1 METLKE
7 PFNILVA
14 KYTERPA
21 FAERLWNELE
31 LAYMHSSRRYHNLSH
46 LERMLGELSAVKEQ
60 VKNWDAI
67 LFALFY
73 HDVVYDPSG
82 NDNEEQSAA
91 LAKKRMREIGVMP
104 YTIENCKIAILAT
117 KQHFSSD
124 DPDLG
129 YFLDADLS
137 VLGADW
143 DTYYRYLLSIRE
155 EYHMY
160 PDDLYIIGRKK
171 ILQNFLNMLSI
182 FKTRYFSDRLEQQAR
197 ENITLEIQLLD
208 A

>member
-7 PFNILVA
+7 TFNILVA

-21 FAERLWNELE
+21 IADRLWNELE
-31 LAYMHSSRRYHNLSH
+31 SAYMHGSRKYHNLSH
-46 LERMLGELSAVKEQ
+46 LERMLGELSAVKDRI
-60 VKNWDAI
+60 KNRDAV

-73 HDVVYDPSG
+73 HDAVYDPSG
-82 NDNEEQSAA
+82 NDNEEQSAG
-91 LAKKRMREIGVMP
+91 LARKRMREIGVMP
-104 YTIENCKIAILAT
+104 YTIENCKMAILAT

-124 DPDLG
+124 DPDLS

-137 VLGADW
+137 ILGADW
-143 DTYYRYLLSIRE
+143 DTYYQYLLNIRE
-155 EYHMY
+155 EYQMY
-160 PDDLYIIGRKK
+160 PDELYISGRKK
-171 ILQNFLNMLSI
+171 ILKNFLSAPSI
-182 FKTRYFSDRLEQQAR
+182 FKTNYFSDRLEQQAR

>member
-1 METLKE
+1 MESLTE
-7 PFNILVA
+7 TFNILVA

-21 FAERLWNELE
+21 IADRLWKELE
-31 LAYMHSSRRYHNLSH
+31 LAYTHISRRYHNLSH
-46 LERMLGELSAVKEQ
+46 LERMLGELSAVKDRI
-60 VKNWDAI
+60 KNRDAI

-82 NDNEEQSAA
+82 NDNEEKSAA

-129 YFLDADLS
+129 YFLDAD
-137 VLGADW
+137 
-143 DTYYRYLLSIRE
+143 
-155 EYHMY
+155 
-160 PDDLYIIGRKK
+160 
-171 ILQNFLNMLSI
+171 
-182 FKTRYFSDRLEQQAR
+182 
-197 ENITLEIQLLD
+197 
-208 A
+208 